1 MDIASSTAWRNGGRP
16 GTEISKTGKVEVT
29 ATCFAT
35 SVSMVCFS
43 SGPLTSSAISDFV
56 PAAPGGHTSGFLSGT
71 NSVSASS
78 PCSRSSMPISAAS
91 RKPIEHRWPVT
102 FSPRLCA
109 SSTAAAS
116 SARVMSMYTL
126 KLSAPSSAQ

>member
-1 MDIASSTAWRNGGRP
+1 
-16 GTEISKTGKVEVT
+16 
-29 ATCFAT
+29 
-35 SVSMVCFS
+35 
-43 SGPLTSSAISDFV
+43 
-56 PAAPGGHTSGFLSGT
+56 
-71 NSVSASS
+71 
-78 PCSRSSMPISAAS
+78 MPSSAAS

-109 SSTAAAS
+109 SSMVAAS